1 MKDVGMTIQLLE
13 AFRDRDMW
21 KEGFMTH
28 EDKPKTRK
36 NICGY
41 ALETIKEQQAE
52 IERLKE
58 KDNPWRFFNFRK
70 ATEEEKEYYKEE
82 YGEYNEGD
90 ADELEMIENV
100 PGDGEEVLLWT
111 GYGFTVDTYDDG
123 MFEGAGEIEKGMAW
137 RYLPKPPKDETH

>member
-1 MKDVGMTIQLLE
+1 MADIEKVLNGFRHCFPETEEDESLNCDDCPYEESCSASSADEVSMPTCIFEDVYKLL
-13 AFRDRDMW
+13 
-21 KEGFMTH
+21 
-28 EDKPKTRK
+28 
-36 NICGY
+36 
-41 ALETIKEQQAE
+41 KEQ
-52 IERLKE
+52 
-58 KDNPWRFFNFRK
+58 DK

-123 MFEGAGEIEKGMAW
+123 MFEGAGEVEKGMAW
-137 RYLPKPPKDETH
+137 RYLPKPPKEDETH